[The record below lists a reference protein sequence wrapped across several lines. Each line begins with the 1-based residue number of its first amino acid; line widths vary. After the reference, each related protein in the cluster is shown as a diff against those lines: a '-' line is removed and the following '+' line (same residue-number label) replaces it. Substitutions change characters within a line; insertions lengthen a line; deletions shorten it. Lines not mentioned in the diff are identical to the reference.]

1 MKLVDL
7 SPPESSMIATPSTPI
22 PNLLAAH
29 ICSAAS
35 SIGQKCRIVMSGGRF
50 RVSPAVLLAVMTAI
64 NGWLTVG
71 LVPQSALMAAA
82 VLRRLAGK

>member
-1 MKLVDL
+1 
-7 SPPESSMIATPSTPI
+7 MIAAPSTPI
-22 PNLLAAH
+22 AYVLAAH
-29 ICSAAS
+29 TRSAAS
-35 SIGQKCRIVMSGGRF
+35 SMGKQCKVAMSGGRF
-50 RVSPAVLLAVMTAI
+50 RDWPAVLLAFMTVI

>member
-1 MKLVDL
+1 
-7 SPPESSMIATPSTPI
+7 MIATPAAPI
-22 PNLLAAH
+22 PYMLATH
-29 ICSAAS
+29 IRSAAL
-35 SIGQKCRIVMSGGRF
+35 SIGQKCKVVMGGGRF
-50 RVSPAVLLAVMTAI
+50 REWPAVLLAVMTAI